1 MLAELAD
8 VVEGADRRE
17 AHFLGVVQAVG
28 AAVRPV
34 QAEPIADGPAE
45 HFAYGHAEG
54 FCLHVN
60 ERILDGRDRLLD
72 KAARRLTRA
81 RIEVRGDELDRARV
95 LANQHLGKLHDDDGQ
110 PFGAVALVVLRP
122 ADEFRVRLDFQ
133 EREDAPAGVRM

>member
-1 MLAELAD
+1 M
-8 VVEGADRRE
+8 
-17 AHFLGVVQAVG
+17 VQAVG

-45 HFAYGHAEG
+45 HFGYGHAEG

-72 KAARRLTRA
+72 KAAWRLTRA
-81 RIEVRGDELDRARV
+81 RIEVRGDELTGRGSWP
-95 LANQHLGKLHDDDGQ
+95 NQYLGKLHDDDGQ

-122 ADEFRVRLDFQ
+122 ADESRVRLDFQ
-133 EREDAPAGVRM
+133 EREDVPAGVGM

>member
-1 MLAELAD
+1 
-8 VVEGADRRE
+8 
-17 AHFLGVVQAVG
+17 VVQAVG

-45 HFAYGHAEG
+45 HFGYGHAEG

-95 LANQHLGKLHDDDGQ
+95 LADQHLGELHDDDGQ
-110 PFGAVALVVLRP
+110 PLGAVALIVLRP
-122 ADEFRVRLDFQ
+122 ADESRVRLDFQ